1 MLIIAAIGLT
11 LFQPE
16 QGVKIASSH
25 FACEQGEC
33 RYSFELQ
40 NISDEPQR
48 GAVYI
53 LLKYGKVKSGYAQ
66 DIGFIKQD
74 FSLLAKEQKRF
85 SGVYKSHKE
94 LNAYFRLNS
103 KEI

>member
-1 MLIIAAIGLT
+1 MIAAMGLT

-16 QGVKIASSH
+16 QGVKITSSH

-33 RYSFELQ
+33 HYSFELQ
-40 NISDEPQR
+40 NTSDEPQQ

-85 SGVYKSHKE
+85 WGVYQSHKE